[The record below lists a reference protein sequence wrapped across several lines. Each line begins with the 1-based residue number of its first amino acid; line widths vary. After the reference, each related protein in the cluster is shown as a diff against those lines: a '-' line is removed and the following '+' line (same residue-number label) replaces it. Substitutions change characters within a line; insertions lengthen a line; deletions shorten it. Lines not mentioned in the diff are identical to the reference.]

1 MEEISTSWDKY
12 QLFSGFLNV
21 LQFTRQISNNV
32 SVEGFLEDIFLKGFG
47 RDWIFYE
54 KKAKPFGIFLLGFE
68 PTLTYS

>member
-32 SVEGFLEDIFLKGFG
+32 SVEGFLEDIFFWKDLGKIEF
-47 RDWIFYE
+47 FT
-54 KKAKPFGIFLLGFE
+54 KKKH
-68 PTLTYS
+68 T